1 MPKRRFTFAPTNRE
15 DHEDYIKEETS
26 SFRKSIRWKQNE
38 SFFFKSIFYIRFGK
52 IRDKKFG
59 NGTKKNFHEQQIEIG
74 TLFNDIIDRLN

>member
-38 SFFFKSIFYIRFGK
+38 SFFFKSIFTYVLI
-52 IRDKKFG
+52 KF
-59 NGTKKNFHEQQIEIG
+59 EIKSLEMG
-74 TLFNDIIDRLN
+74 RRRIFTNNKLKLELYLTILSID